1 VARGRSC
8 APPWLATR
16 GRRSRALPGR
26 RREEEVVPL
35 RRCEEEAA
43 VYLPG
48 RRRVEEAVGTSVV
61 SDAWKKQL
69 RPSDRWREEEV
80 APLPGRRHEEEA
92 AHLGGAVGVATARG
106 AGHPHKRWKAT
117 IGLLVVCR

>member
-1 VARGRSC
+1 
-8 APPWLATR
+8 
-16 GRRSRALPGR
+16 
-26 RREEEVVPL
+26 
-35 RRCEEEAA
+35 

-61 SDAWKKQL
+61 GDAWKKQL
-69 RPSDRWREEEV
+69 RPSDRWCEEEV

-92 AHLGGAVGVATARG
+92 THLGGAVGVAAVRG

-117 IGLLVVCR
+117 IGRLLFVADL